1 MKLAFNRYGNLSANG
16 GQLNTETLKDICDCL
31 DITHALQTAP
41 AEMKQDD
48 FRLAMDWEKAANKR
62 EVFRLM
68 LNHKAQFEPITVEL
82 VAEISDSGACYEKV
96 TTWGV

>member
-1 MKLAFNRYGNLSANG
+1 MKLSFNRYGNLSSNG

-31 DITHALQTAP
+31 DIANSLQLAP
-41 AEMKQDD
+41 NEMRSDD

-62 EVFRLM
+62 EIFRLM
-68 LNHKAQFEPITVEL
+68 LNHKSQFEPIIVEL

-96 TTWGV
+96 TNWSI